1 MKDHLRQ
8 LVAGNEPTRGRNI
21 VREYLQARI
30 LGALQR
36 AGAMTSLAF
45 HGGTGLRFLFG
56 LPRYSED
63 LDFALEGEPSS
74 YDLRRHLRAVRVEL
88 SAEGYR
94 VELGV
99 REHRTVHSAFVRFPG
114 TLYEI
119 GLSAHRGQVLAVR
132 IEVDTNPPAG
142 AMTDTTLVRR
152 HETLRL
158 FHHDRAS
165 LLAGKLRAVL
175 QRPYT
180 KGRDLYD
187 LVWYLCDPEWPPPN
201 LALLNAA
208 LRQTGWAGTQ
218 MTPRNWRRAVAERM
232 DLLDW
237 DRAASDVR
245 PFLERVEDVELV
257 DRSNVLRLLID
268 SG

>member
-1 MKDHLRQ
+1 MKDHLKQ
-8 LVAGNEPTRGRNI
+8 LVGGHGPLRGRNI
-21 VREYLQARI
+21 AREYLQARI

-45 HGGTGLRFLFG
+45 HGGTSLRFLFG

-63 LDFALEGEPSS
+63 LDFALEGEPSR
-74 YDLRRHLRAVRVEL
+74 YDLRRHLRTIRAEL
-88 SAEGYR
+88 SAQGYG
-94 VELGV
+94 VELRI
-99 REHRTVHSAFVRFPG
+99 REHRTVHSAVVHFPG

-119 GLSAHRGQVLAVR
+119 GLSPHPGQVLAVK

-142 AMTDTTLVRR
+142 AATDTTLVRR

-165 LLAGKLRAVL
+165 LLAGKLHAVL

-187 LVWYLCDPEWPPPN
+187 LVWYLSDPEWPQPN

-208 LRQTGWAGTQ
+208 LRQTGWTGVQ
-218 MTPRNWRRAVAERM
+218 MMPRSWRRAVAERL

-237 DRAASDVR
+237 DHAASDVR
-245 PFLERVEDVELV
+245 PFLERGEDIELV
-257 DRSNVLRLLID
+257 DRGTVLRLLR
-268 SG
+268 